1 MAENQKN
8 KDSGDHVMIGQRHGD
23 SPNKQNTGSNQTS
36 GSQNIHDQGQSGQQG
51 QAAAGKRQQED
62 DNTETA
68 GGREGQFSNED
79 SLKDSQEKW
88 SPGAGQSER

>member
-8 KDSGDHVMIGQRHGD
+8 KDSGHVMIGKRHENSPTRED
-23 SPNKQNTGSNQTS
+23 SSNDIK
-36 GSQNIHDQGQSGQQG
+36 NQGQSGQDG
-51 QAAAGKRQQED
+51 QAAAAKRQQEN
-62 DNTETA
+62 DNETA